1 MAGSIGIDRG
11 QIVAV
16 AARLADDGGLDQLTL
31 AQVAKQ
37 LGVKLPSLYH
47 HIAGGPALHRELA
60 LLGLGQL
67 RERMQRAALGKAED
81 AAIMAVAE
89 AYRAYAGAHPGVY
102 AATVRAAPAAD
113 AEWEQAAREIIAVM
127 LAILEPYRLG
137 DAAAIHAIRGLR
149 SIVHGFVSV
158 EAGGGFELAVNRDE
172 SFGWLMRA
180 YIAGLRSSG

>member
-1 MAGSIGIDRG
+1 MAGSVGIDRG
-11 QIVAV
+11 QVIAV
-16 AARLADDGGLDQLTL
+16 AARLADEGGLDQLTL

-47 HIAGGPALHRELA
+47 HIDGVPALRRELA

-67 RERMQRAALGKAED
+67 RQAMQRATMGKSGD
-81 AAIMAVAE
+81 AAIMAMAQ
-89 AYRAYAGAHPGVY
+89 AYRAYAGAHPGLY
-102 AATVRAAPAAD
+102 AATVRAPLAAD

-127 LAILEPYRLG
+127 LAILEPYHLS

-158 EAGGGFELAVNRDE
+158 ESGGGFEMALDRDE

-180 YIAGLRSSG
+180 YIAGLRASG